1 MREFSSNL
9 AQKLND
15 FIDYKHTLGIKYE
28 TSRVYL
34 LELDQYNLEHSNGDS
49 LTKEIV
55 EGWVLQHSEK
65 SESQDRSFLPPIRE
79 FGRYLHSIG
88 DRNAYI
94 LDDRFSIQHYHAEV

>member
-55 EGWVLQHSEK
+55 EGWFS
-65 SESQDRSFLPPIRE
+65 STP
-79 FGRYLHSIG
+79 
-88 DRNAYI
+88 RNPNHRTGAFY
-94 LDDRFSIQHYHAEV
+94 RR